1 MPGEDNNG
9 IPSIN
14 IITDVVPLP
23 ATSSL
28 PSPASGLLSPTI
40 AYGPSSPTTSDGG
53 SIPPS
58 PTLSSHSVTPYKS
71 TVQLRDNI
79 PDQKSGLTS
88 LGLLN
93 PNSHNRKLS
102 NATSVTETESDLRH
116 VSSARTSFTHV
127 DRPISEK
134 HSLDVGNEHGDKDE
148 KKKKKK
154 KGKNDEDEAPTQTNH
169 QLELAQD
176 EAIDPKP
183 FPFKPY
189 QLAHML
195 DPKSLESLVAMG
207 GIDGLL
213 RGLGTHPEHGLSTED
228 ASTRHHEKHVGV
240 PHSEESQHHEKPP
253 QIVLTEPSG
262 NIGSPTDDRS
272 AFTAS
277 FEDRKRVYGKNILPT
292 RISKTLLQL
301 MWAAMKDKVLVHRF
315 LNRFLSFSHFMIQ
328 ILLCIAAVVSLA
340 LGFFQDFGTPRKD
353 GEPPVDWVEGV
364 AIMIAI
370 AIVVRVESHDSFKLF
385 NFFRLLLVR

>member
-1 MPGEDNNG
+1 MPGEESNE

-14 IITDVVPLP
+14 IITDAVPPPP
-23 ATSSL
+23 ATLSL

-40 AYGPSSPTTSDGG
+40 AYGPSSPTTSDAG

-102 NATSVTETESDLRH
+102 NASSVTETELDPRH

-134 HSLDVGNEHGDKDE
+134 HSLDAGNEHEDKDE
-148 KKKKKK
+148 KKKKKKK

-183 FPFKPY
+183 FHFKPY

-195 DPKSLESLVAMG
+195 DPKSLESLTAMG
-207 GIDGLL
+207 GIQGLL
-213 RGLGTHPEHGLSTED
+213 RGLGTDPERGLSTED
-228 ASTRHHEKHVGV
+228 ASTRHEKHVGV
-240 PHSEESQHHEKPP
+240 PDSEKSQHHEQPP

-262 NIGSPTDDRS
+262 NIGAPTDDRS

-277 FEDRKRVYGKNILPT
+277 FDDRKRVYGKNILPT

-301 MWAAMKDKVLVHRF
+301 MWAAMKDKVLVRRF
-315 LNRFLSFSHFMIQ
+315 STVFYHFLTLCFRSCFLS
-328 ILLCIAAVVSLA
+328 
-340 LGFFQDFGTPRKD
+340 
-353 GEPPVDWVEGV
+353 
-364 AIMIAI
+364 
-370 AIVVRVESHDSFKLF
+370 
-385 NFFRLLLVR
+385 LLLFL

>member
-1 MPGEDNNG
+1 MSGDDNNN

-14 IITDVVPLP
+14 IITDVVPP
-23 ATSSL
+23 PSATLLL
-28 PSPASGLLSPTI
+28 PSPASGLLSPTN
-40 AYGPSSPTTSDGG
+40 AYGPSSPTVSDAG

-71 TVQLRDNI
+71 TVQLRDNV
-79 PDQKSGLTS
+79 PDQNSGLTS

-93 PNSHNRKLS
+93 PNSHSRKLS

-127 DRPISEK
+127 DRPNSEK
-134 HSLDVGNEHGDKDE
+134 ISLDARNEHEGKDE

-154 KGKNDEDEAPTQTNH
+154 KKGESDEDEEPTKTNH

-183 FPFKPY
+183 FQFKPY

-195 DPKSLESLVAMG
+195 DPKSLEALIAMG
-207 GIDGLL
+207 GIKGLL
-213 RGLGTHPEHGLSTED
+213 RGLGTDAERGLSTDD
-228 ASTRHHEKHVGV
+228 ASTRIHEKHDPGSGAS
-240 PHSEESQHHEKPP
+240 HSEKPHNNEKPP
-253 QIVLTEPSG
+253 EIVLTEPSG
-262 NIGSPTDDRS
+262 NVGTPTDDRS

-315 LNRFLSFSHFMIQ
+315 FNRLLYIIFSLLRLRSCFLS
-328 ILLCIAAVVSLA
+328 LLSSLWLWA
-340 LGFFQDFGTPRKD
+340 SSKTS
-353 GEPPVDWVEGV
+353 V
-364 AIMIAI
+364 
-370 AIVVRVESHDSFKLF
+370 
-385 NFFRLLLVR
+385 LLV